1 MYWFMYSCIKTLCD
15 VFQTGG
21 IYYFYM
27 EDWQFVN
34 EFRHVVGVRKV
45 FSDASGSRLV
55 FIDDKSD
62 CYVYNPVSMV
72 GSHLL
77 TKYFLI

>member
-1 MYWFMYSCIKTLCD
+1 MHLFFKTLRD

-62 CYVYNPVSMV
+62 CYVYNPVSMF
-72 GSHLL
+72 GNRLPR
-77 TKYFLI
+77 KYVFS